1 MFKTLSTLLF
11 SIVIALFSFNVM
23 AVEKTADGK
32 YIIHTTTIDGKK
44 YELLTNSFENSQ
56 HRKTLQMLEE
66 AMAESNRLTL
76 AYLKTSSPAWKDL
89 MTLEMKANGQKFETI
104 WKRIIIDRHYNK
116 DVLNAY
122 EKYATQRSENKD
134 KMYAH
139 FYKLSTNEPFKERVK
154 MGQKVDKDH
163 LLNDKAVIKY
173 LRTLL

>member
-1 MFKTLSTLLF
+1 MFKTLNTLLF
-11 SIVIALFSFNVM
+11 SIVITLFSFNAM
-23 AVEKTADGK
+23 AVEKTAGGK
-32 YIIHTTTIDGKK
+32 YIVHTTTIDGKK

-89 MTLEMKANGQKFETI
+89 MTPEMKINIDKFENI
-104 WKRIIIDRHYNK
+104 WKRIVIARHYNK

-122 EKYATQRSENKD
+122 EKYRELDLANRDRMN
-134 KMYAH
+134 AH
-139 FYKLSTNEPFKERVK
+139 FYKLSTNEPFKEKVK
-154 MGQKVDKDH
+154 QAHQSSKNH
-163 LLNDKAVIKY
+163 LINDKAAIKY